1 MLELKMKDFRMREQ
15 NESIPKHKGALIFS
29 FDYYDKVEKENKRG
43 LFMII

>member
-1 MLELKMKDFRMREQ
+1 MREQ
-15 NESIPKHKGALIFS
+15 NENILKHKGALIYS